1 MKLYID
7 STDNLK
13 TIVRLDDKEL
23 IKEYSR
29 PQEQDILGAIQEIL
43 TRENMTPKDLKEI
56 EVLPGPG
63 SFTGSRI
70 GVAIANA
77 LAFALKIPVNGQK
90 TPIEPVYS
98 SDPHVTFPK
107 K

>member
-13 TIVRLDDKEL
+13 TTVRLDESEL
-23 IKEYSR
+23 VKEYSR
-29 PQEQDILGAIQEIL
+29 PQEQNILGAIQEIL
-43 TRENMTPKDLKEI
+43 EREKVLPKDLSEI
-56 EVLPGPG
+56 EVVPGPG
-63 SFTGSRI
+63 SFTGSRL

-77 LAFALKIPVNGQK
+77 MAFALKIPVNGQK
-90 TPIEPVYS
+90 PPIEPIYS
-98 SDPHVTFPK
+98 SEPHVTFPK